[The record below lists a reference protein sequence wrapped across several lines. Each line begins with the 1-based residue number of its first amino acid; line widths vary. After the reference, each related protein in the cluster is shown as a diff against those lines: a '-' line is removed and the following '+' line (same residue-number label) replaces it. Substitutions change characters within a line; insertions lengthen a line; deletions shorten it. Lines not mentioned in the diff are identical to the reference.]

1 MNHYTITLNQKQ
13 MSLIAEALD
22 LKQRIELGQWREIQ
36 DVLPLKKPI
45 DYNQLHN
52 DMNLI
57 GTILSNHMLE
67 GIDGGFSS
75 LGIGHPSLPESN
87 GVLYDMYKVIR
98 RKLSMQ
104 RLIDEGKIQDEN
116 VSRNNL
122 PITVDYDEIYRWSN
136 EPLIQIQKV
145 ENYE

>member
-22 LKQRIELGQWREIQ
+22 LLQRVQLGQWREIQ
-36 DVLPLKKPI
+36 DNLPLKKPI
-45 DYNQLHN
+45 DYTQLHN
-52 DMNLI
+52 DIDTI
-57 GTILSNHMLE
+57 GEILSHHM
-67 GIDGGFSS
+67 IDNINGMNSS

-87 GVLYDMYKVIR
+87 SILYDMYKVIR

-145 ENYE
+145 ETNE